1 MSLSNANAWKINMAF
16 KAHSASFQVPLSY
29 LEPQCL
35 KNIEENENVLKEL
48 RLISR
53 TVKIKFER
61 HVPNIE
67 VESFESLSTSSDD
80 SYDSCSDGTEN
91 EFAERTVLAYQG

>member
-1 MSLSNANAWKINMAF
+1 M
-16 KAHSASFQVPLSY
+16 
-29 LEPQCL
+29 
-35 KNIEENENVLKEL
+35 KEL

-53 TVKIKFER
+53 TVKIKFEQ

-80 SYDSCSDGTEN
+80 SYDSCSDGIDN
-91 EFAERTVLAYQG
+91 ESAERTVLAYQG